1 MNSISIAVNGLSKDF
16 NRSAVFKDISF
27 SLSSPAS
34 LSITGKNG
42 AGKST
47 LSKILAGVLSATRGS
62 ITYSVN
68 EKQIEI
74 EEFKHH
80 IGFVSP
86 YLNLYDEFTALENL
100 QILSRIRTS
109 THQNNE
115 RIEEMLALVE
125 LWDRRDDIVSTFS
138 SGMKQRLK
146 YAFALLHNPIVLIL
160 DEPTRGI
167 DVGSKFEIHKLMCDF
182 AEQGLAIIMISSE
195 LPEILGM
202 SDRILVMHEG
212 QVTGDLKREGA
223 TQRKIMTLATGS
235 GLPQEQRK

>member
-1 MNSISIAVNGLSKDF
+1 MNSISITANGLSKDF
-16 NRSAVFKDISF
+16 NRSTIFKDISF

-47 LSKILAGVLSATRGS
+47 LSKIIAGLLNSTRGS

-74 EEFKHH
+74 EEFKYH

-86 YLNLYDEFTALENL
+86 YLNLYEEFTVLENL

-109 THQNNE
+109 THQNSE
-115 RIEEMLALVE
+115 RIKEMLTLVE

-146 YAFALLHNPIVLIL
+146 YVFALLHNPAVLIL
-160 DEPTRGI
+160 DEPTSNLDPEGI
-167 DVGSKFEIHKLMCDF
+167 EVIKQIILEQKKTNILIIATNNKEEANWCAKQIQVG
-182 AEQGLAIIMISSE
+182 IMQQQLIS
-195 LPEILGM
+195 
-202 SDRILVMHEG
+202 
-212 QVTGDLKREGA
+212 
-223 TQRKIMTLATGS
+223 
-235 GLPQEQRK
+235 

>member
-146 YAFALLHNPIVLIL
+146 YAFALLHNPAVLIL
-160 DEPTRGI
+160 DEPTSNLDAEGI
-167 DVGSKFEIHKLMCDF
+167 EVITQIILEQKKTNILIIATNIKEEANWCAKQIQVGTM
-182 AEQGLAIIMISSE
+182 Q
-195 LPEILGM
+195 
-202 SDRILVMHEG
+202 
-212 QVTGDLKREGA
+212 Q
-223 TQRKIMTLATGS
+223 
-235 GLPQEQRK
+235 

>member
-1 MNSISIAVNGLSKDF
+1 MNSISITANGLSKDY
-16 NRSAVFKDISF
+16 NHSSIFKDISF

-47 LSKILAGVLSATRGS
+47 LSKIIAGLLSLTRGS

-68 EKQIEI
+68 GKQIGI

-100 QILSRIRTS
+100 QFLSHIRSTTQQNSKRIK
-109 THQNNE
+109 
-115 RIEEMLALVE
+115 EMLTLVG
-125 LWDRRDDIVSTFS
+125 LWNRKDDIVGTFS

-146 YAFALLHNPIVLIL
+146 YAFALLHNPAVLIL
-160 DEPTRGI
+160 DEPTSNLDIEGI
-167 DVGSKFEIHKLMCDF
+167 DVIWQIIL
-182 AEQGLAIIMISSE
+182 EQKKSNILIIATNNNEEAHWCAQQI
-195 LPEILGM
+195 
-202 SDRILVMHEG
+202 
-212 QVTGDLKREGA
+212 QVGT
-223 TQRKIMTLATGS
+223 T
-235 GLPQEQRK
+235 

>member
-1 MNSISIAVNGLSKDF
+1 MESGSDPMSPITITAQGISKDF
-16 NRSAVFKDISF
+16 NRKEIFKDITF

-47 LSKILAGVLSATRGS
+47 LSKIIAGLISSTRGS
-62 ITYSVN
+62 LTYSIDGN
-68 EKQIEI
+68 KIGI

-109 THQNNE
+109 IGSYEE
-115 RIEEMLALVE
+115 RIKELLSLVG
-125 LWDRRDDIVSTFS
+125 LWDRRDDYVGTFS

-146 YAFALLHNPIVLIL
+146 YAFALLHHPAVLIL
-160 DEPTRGI
+160 DEPTSNLDAEGI
-167 DVGSKFEIHKLMCDF
+167 DIIKKIVH
-182 AEQGLAIIMISSE
+182 EQQKANILIIATN
-195 LPEILGM
+195 
-202 SDRILVMHEG
+202 DRE
-212 QVTGDLKREGA
+212 EA
-223 TQRKIMTLATGS
+223 AWCTQQI
-235 GLPQEQRK
+235 PVV

>member
-1 MNSISIAVNGLSKDF
+1 MNSISITVDGLSKDF
-16 NRSAVFKDISF
+16 NRSAIFNDISF

-47 LSKILAGVLSATRGS
+47 LLKILAGLLSSTRGS

-68 EKQIEI
+68 RKQTGI

-100 QILSRIRTS
+100 QFLSRIRSS
-109 THQNNE
+109 TYHNNE
-115 RIEEMLALVE
+115 KIKELLMLVG
-125 LWDRRDDIVSTFS
+125 LWNRRDDVVSTFS

-146 YAFALLHNPIVLIL
+146 YAFALLHNPAVLIL
-160 DEPTRGI
+160 DEPTSNLDDEGI
-167 DVGSKFEIHKLMCDF
+167 EVIKQIII
-182 AEQGLAIIMISSE
+182 EQKNENILII
-195 LPEILGM
+195 
-202 SDRILVMHEG
+202 
-212 QVTGDLKREGA
+212 A
-223 TQRKIMTLATGS
+223 TNNKEEANWCVQQIQIGKI
-235 GLPQEQRK
+235 